1 MQKICDCMRIAENS
15 SRFSVRV
22 MEAMRR
28 MQNDED
34 EENDLLT
41 STVEE
46 IVDYIQKNYR
56 DDGDVYTQ
64 VRTTLKEICSQG
76 LVSASNEAKQPVQA
90 KIVSRV
96 RHDRV
101 QGNCKPFISFVFSCI
116 YRPVSFIVQIVK
128 LYNILHR
135 SVSMI
140 MYFSQLHRQSFI
152 AWKNL

>member
-1 MQKICDCMRIAENS
+1 MRIAENS

-64 VRTTLKEICSQG
+64 VLTTLKEICSQG
-76 LVSASNEAKQPVQA
+76 LVSASNEAKQPV
-90 KIVSRV
+90 
-96 RHDRV
+96 
-101 QGNCKPFISFVFSCI
+101 
-116 YRPVSFIVQIVK
+116 
-128 LYNILHR
+128 
-135 SVSMI
+135 
-140 MYFSQLHRQSFI
+140 
-152 AWKNL
+152 